1 MGLIGF
7 VDFYLWEYDYGHN
20 LNPKAPI
27 KIPGQSYQPP
37 LIEMVMDIRNKPAPL
52 KNFLVNL
59 FELAPFLDKNIK
71 QLSGGT
77 KQKVNLVLGLMFD
90 SPIVI
95 LDEPSVGLDPIS
107 LSKLKNWLKQQK
119 QLLIICSHMINFVEE
134 ISDQAIFMVDGKIVF
149 ESNACQLEQK
159 ILKVYAQNH

>member
-1 MGLIGF
+1 
-7 VDFYLWEYDYGHN
+7 
-20 LNPKAPI
+20 
-27 KIPGQSYQPP
+27 
-37 LIEMVMDIRNKPAPL
+37 
-52 KNFLVNL
+52 
-59 FELAPFLDKNIK
+59 
-71 QLSGGT
+71 
-77 KQKVNLVLGLMFD
+77 MFD

-107 LSKLKNWLKQQK
+107 LSKLKNWLKQQQQ
-119 QLLIICSHMINFVEE
+119 QLVIICSHMINFVEE